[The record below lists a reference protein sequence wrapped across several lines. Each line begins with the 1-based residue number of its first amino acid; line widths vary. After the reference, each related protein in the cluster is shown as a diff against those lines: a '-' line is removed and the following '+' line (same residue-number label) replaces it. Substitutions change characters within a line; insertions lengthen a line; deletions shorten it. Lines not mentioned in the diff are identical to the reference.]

1 VKRVVLALA
10 LLLLIPRPG
19 DAAAPKQP
27 PVPLSEKIKQ
37 KQQLIEATRHK
48 LQQKRGQ
55 LHQARYKV
63 QTISSQLDDTNGAIT
78 RVTSAL
84 GDLDGQI
91 ALTEKRLAV
100 RQGQLAATRASLDR
114 HTGALDRR
122 MVDMYERGAT
132 SYLDVLLSATSFD
145 DFIERW
151 DFLTMVVRADT
162 ALISRID
169 AEEQRYRKIVAD
181 LTQTQADLN
190 AQRQDQETKRGQLAQ
205 LADRRRE
212 LLYAAQVQRNQIAE
226 QVNQLEELTAAEEA
240 RLQDL
245 IREQERQA
253 QEAIRRAKLAAW
265 QARRAAAIAAG
276 LPVPKEPLEGSG
288 HFIWPV
294 NGPVV
299 SGFGM
304 RWHPILGGYRM
315 HTGIDI
321 AASYG
326 DPIVASDDGTVIMAD
341 WYGGYGEAIVVAHG
355 NGLSTLYAHCSSML
369 VSKGMNVQRG
379 QLIGR
384 VGATG
389 YATGPHLHFEI
400 RVNGVPVNPLS
411 RL

>member
-1 VKRVVLALA
+1 MIFA
-10 LLLLIPRPG
+10 LLVIPCAAV
-19 DAAAPKQP
+19 AAAKPT
-27 PVPLSEKIKQ
+27 PVPISEKIKQ
-37 KQQLIEATRHK
+37 KQHEVNLTKQK
-48 LQQKRGQ
+48 LEQKRGQ
-55 LHQARYKV
+55 LHQARYQV

-84 GDLDGQI
+84 GDLDSQI

-100 RQGQLAATRASLDR
+100 RQGQLEQTRASLDR
-114 HTGALDRR
+114 HTSTLDRR

-132 SYLDVLLSATSFD
+132 SYLDVLLSATSFE

-151 DFLTMVVRADT
+151 DFLSMVVRADT

-181 LTQTQADLN
+181 LSQTQADLD
-190 AQRQDQETKRGQLAQ
+190 AQRQDQEQKRGQLGQ

-212 LLYAAQVQRNQIAE
+212 LLYAAQLVSNHIAL

-245 IREQERQA
+245 IREQEREA

-276 LPVPKEPLEGSG
+276 LPVPKEPALGSG

-326 DPIVASDDGTVIMAD
+326 APIVASDDGTVIMAD
-341 WYGGYGEAIVVAHG
+341 WYGGYGEAIVIAHG

-400 RVNGVPVNPLS
+400 RVDGVPVNPLS